1 MLLPGKM
8 RLYVVSPVDI
18 FVFKSI
24 TGRDEDLKD
33 MVSIADKGLN
43 WDIIDEEMRNQP
55 NSWRWNVMF
64 YQSLLALE
72 EEYSIRSPLMDK
84 FRKEAEISAGIGIAI
99 SKLQEGPILYSN
111 LLETI
116 DQDVVFS
123 KVVVRR
129 MIDLKLVEDRGRIIA
144 LAIDPLDPIT
154 PR

>member
-1 MLLPGKM
+1 MPLPGKM

-43 WDIIDEEMRNQP
+43 WDIIDEEMRDQP

-72 EEYSIRSPLMDK
+72 EEYSIRSPLKDK
-84 FRKEAEISAGIGIAI
+84 FRKEVEISAGIGIAL
-99 SKLQEGPILYSN
+99 SKLEEHSIPYSN

-116 DQDVVFS
+116 DLDVGFS
-123 KVVVRR
+123 KDVIDR
-129 MIDLKLVEDRGRIIA
+129 MRELDLILEENGLV
-144 LAIDPLDPIT
+144 IT
-154 PR
+154 REIL